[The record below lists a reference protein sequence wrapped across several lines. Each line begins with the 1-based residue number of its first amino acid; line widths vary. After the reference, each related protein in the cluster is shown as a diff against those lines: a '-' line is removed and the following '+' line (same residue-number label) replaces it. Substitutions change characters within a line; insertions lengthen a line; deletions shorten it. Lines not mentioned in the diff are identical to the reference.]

1 MDGFNRRFQN
11 PGIAKKGG
19 EGRGLVSQFLQCQAC
34 YFVLCYTQEEY
45 TTTPFSL
52 GDIIDYYRPYPSLPI
67 SPNPPFAVYLC
78 LPMNGLMIVETEWWI
93 LRFVTVVNKST
104 LPFIIYSKFRL
115 SGQERFLN
123 YGANIPCLCGD

>member
-1 MDGFNRRFQN
+1 MDDLNRHFQN
-11 PGIAKKGG
+11 PGIAKKR
-19 EGRGLVSQFLQCQAC
+19 GRWRSALCQDY

-45 TTTPFSL
+45 TPTPSSL
-52 GDIIDYYRPYPSLPI
+52 GDIIDYHRPYPSLPI

>member
-45 TTTPFSL
+45 TPTPSSL
-52 GDIIDYYRPYPSLPI
+52 GDIIDYHRPYPSLPNI
-67 SPNPPFAVYLC
+67 TKSSSRSL
-78 LPMNGLMIVETEWWI
+78 
-93 LRFVTVVNKST
+93 FVSS
-104 LPFIIYSKFRL
+104 LEQL
-115 SGQERFLN
+115 HDSGYR
-123 YGANIPCLCGD
+123 